1 MRAAAVFAL
10 GTYIMNVP
18 EDGQSDLSISIDHNV
33 GMRLLTLL
41 NDGSPI
47 VRRVSLSG
55 TNLVRI
61 VYKVSSCPDSVSILE
76 PVLGNYDIKMLQLT
90 TNTLETPSDFI
101 LAAYH
106 MHCIY
111 LIICH

>member
-1 MRAAAVFAL
+1 
-10 GTYIMNVP
+10 MNVP

-76 PVLGNYDIKMLQLT
+76 PVLGNYGIKMSQLT
-90 TNTLETPSDFI
+90 TSAVETPSDFI

-106 MHCIY
+106 M
-111 LIICH
+111 

>member
-47 VRRVSLSG
+47 VRRVSFSG
-55 TNLVRI
+55 TNLVII
-61 VYKVSSCPDSVSILE
+61 VNSC
-76 PVLGNYDIKMLQLT
+76 
-90 TNTLETPSDFI
+90 
-101 LAAYH
+101 
-106 MHCIY
+106 
-111 LIICH
+111 